1 MFTNKV
7 TERQFIVTKEK
18 FHINLILDLTSNK
31 TIFLSHEYRDRIY
44 IRKDIILKLTEH
56 GEMNQTSLLSYCGLN
71 LMKHKD
77 ILDSLEKKGFI
88 KKTEQA
94 WGSKKMIK
102 YDVTQKGREF
112 CNLVLEP
119 YEDMFPRKERKH
131 EEQS

>member
-1 MFTNKV
+1 MLLKDSYTCDLVSENY
-7 TERQFIVTKEK
+7 
-18 FHINLILDLTSNK
+18 INLILDLTSHK
-31 TIFLSHEYRDRIY
+31 AISLSHEYRDRIY

-77 ILDSLEKKGFI
+77 ILDSLERKEFI
-88 KKTEQA
+88 KKTELP

-102 YDVTQKGREF
+102 YAVTEKGREF

>member
-1 MFTNKV
+1 MGKQKDN
-7 TERQFIVTKEK
+7 QIQK
-18 FHINLILDLTSNK
+18 FHINLILDLISNK
-31 TIFLSHEYRDRIY
+31 TISLSHEYRDRIY
-44 IRKDIILKLTEH
+44 IRKDIILKLAEH

-112 CNLVLEP
+112 CKLVLEP
-119 YEDMFPRKERKH
+119 YEDMFPRKERKY
-131 EEQS
+131 EEHS

>member
-1 MFTNKV
+1 MRLFSK
-7 TERQFIVTKEK
+7 KLC
-18 FHINLILDLTSNK
+18 INLILVLTRTK
-31 TIFLSHEYRDRIY
+31 TVSLSHEYRDRVY

-77 ILDSLEKKGFI
+77 ILYSLEKKGFI

-102 YDVTQKGREF
+102 YAVTQKGREF
-112 CNLVLEP
+112 CKLVLEP
-119 YEDMFPRKERKH
+119 YEDMFPRKERRD

>member
-1 MFTNKV
+1 
-7 TERQFIVTKEK
+7 
-18 FHINLILDLTSNK
+18 
-31 TIFLSHEYRDRIY
+31 LSHEYRDRIY

-77 ILDSLEKKGFI
+77 ILDSLEKKGFL
-88 KKTEQA
+88 KKTEEP

-102 YDVTQKGREF
+102 YAVTQKGREF
-112 CNLVLEP
+112 CKLVLEP

>member
-1 MFTNKV
+1 M
-7 TERQFIVTKEK
+7 
-18 FHINLILDLTSNK
+18 
-31 TIFLSHEYRDRIY
+31 SHEYRDRIY
-44 IRKDIILKLTEH
+44 IRKDIILKLAEH

-112 CNLVLEP
+112 CKLVLEP
-119 YEDMFPRKERKH
+119 YEDMFPRKEKKD